1 MGVIA
6 HTILSLL
13 KKSSDHLKSRG
24 STTPRLDAELLLA
37 EVLGVSRVD
46 LYVNFEQPMTEAEV
60 DRYRELVRRRAGGE
74 PVAYILGRAYFRNL
88 TLKVGREVLI
98 PRPETEHLVDVALR
112 MLKSREWRRP
122 PAVLD
127 LGTGSGAI
135 AISLAA
141 EFPDAEVT
149 ATETSVDALNLAG
162 ENARTAGVAAR
173 VVFIQSNMFEAL
185 DPVETYDLIVSNP
198 PYVADGEWDMLPRD
212 VREFEPLC
220 ALSGGPDGL
229 DFYRRIAAEAP
240 QFLKPGG
247 SLILEIGHTQGP
259 AVTSLLKA
267 TDRFAEVGVEPDYAA
282 RDRVVVA
289 SRE

>member
-1 MGVIA
+1 MGVIV
-6 HTILSLL
+6 HTILLLL
-13 KKSSDHLKSRG
+13 KKSADHLKSRG

-37 EVLGVSRVD
+37 EVLGVNRID
-46 LYVNFEQPMTEAEV
+46 LYVNFEQPLTETEV

-74 PVAYILGRAYFRNL
+74 PVAYIMGRAYFRNL

-98 PRPETEHLVDVALR
+98 PRPETEHLVDIALN

-122 PAVLD
+122 PALLD

-149 ATETSVDALNLAG
+149 ATETSGDALKLAG
-162 ENARTAGVAAR
+162 ENVRTAGVAAR
-173 VVFIQSNMFEAL
+173 VVFVQSDMFEQL
-185 DPVETYDLIVSNP
+185 DPVDTYDLIISNP
-198 PYVADGEWDMLPRD
+198 PYVADGEWDSLPRD
-212 VREFEPLC
+212 VREFEPRR
-220 ALSGGPDGL
+220 ALSGGLDGL
-229 DFYRRIAAEAP
+229 DFYRRIAAEGP

-259 AVTSLLKA
+259 AVTSLLEA
-267 TDRFAEVGVEPDYAA
+267 TGRFAEVGVEQDYAGI
-282 RDRVVVA
+282 DRVVIA